1 MKALY
6 RRVFKN
12 QNTGIAA
19 IRELLQMMFIG
30 EFLINSE
37 RVWVVSPWVGNIVLI
52 DNRAG
57 CFDALNPE
65 WGRREIRLIDVLLSL
80 MSKGAEVLLVTRKN
94 EINEPFLID
103 IKQRSIDSGVR
114 DQLKIVT
121 KQKLHTKGVLLSE
134 SLLLG
139 SMNLTYSGLEINDEW
154 IQYSIDREDIA
165 KTRLEFDEYLNN
177 E

>member
-1 MKALY
+1 
-6 RRVFKN
+6 
-12 QNTGIAA
+12 
-19 IRELLQMMFIG
+19 MMFIG

-37 RVWVVSPWVGNIVLI
+37 RVWVVSPWIGDVVLI

-65 WGRREIRLIDVLLSL
+65 WGRREIRIIDVLLSL
-80 MSKGAEVLLVTRKN
+80 MSMGAEVILVTRKN
-94 EINEPFLID
+94 EINVPFLSS
-103 IKQRSIDSGVR
+103 IKQRSTETGVR
-114 DQLKIVT
+114 DQLKVIT

-134 SLLLG
+134 SLLMG

-165 KTRLEFDEYLNN
+165 KSRLEFDEYLNN
-177 E
+177 D

>member
-1 MKALY
+1 M
-6 RRVFKN
+6 
-12 QNTGIAA
+12 AA

-37 RVWVVSPWVGNIVLI
+37 SVWVVSPWVGNIVLI

-80 MSKGAEVLLVTRKN
+80 MSKRAEVILVTRKN

-103 IKQRSIDSGVR
+103 IKQRSIDFGVR
-114 DQLKIVT
+114 DQLKVVT

-134 SLLLG
+134 SLLVG

-177 E
+177 A